1 MKTSNQP
8 EYKVA
13 HAAFLDALSNEFLS
27 RTGCGAYVYLNPFDI
42 YQLFEDYLG
51 RNLPIREYVKISVKS
66 YFQA

>member
-8 EYKVA
+8 ENKVA
-13 HAAFLDALSNEFLS
+13 HAAFLDALSSEFLN

-51 RNLPIREYVKISVKS
+51 RNLPIREYVKVSVKS

>member
-1 MKTSNQP
+1 MKTLNQS
-8 EYKVA
+8 ESKVE
-13 HAAFLDALSNEFLS
+13 HAAFLDALSSEFLN

-51 RNLPIREYVKISVKS
+51 RNMPIRDYVKISVKS

>member
-8 EYKVA
+8 ESKVA
-13 HAAFLDALSNEFLS
+13 HAAFLDALSSEFLN

-42 YQLFEDYLG
+42 YQLFEDYLC
-51 RNLPIREYVKISVKS
+51 RNMPIREYVKISVKS